1 MAVKPETTVW
11 NGASTFVRV
20 KPLDMF
26 KETSGYFP
34 VMLVEMTVEP
44 ETIVQDGISIRQRD
58 TTGYLR
64 KDAGKF
70 QRQNWVS

>member
-1 MAVKPETTVW
+1 
-11 NGASTFVRV
+11 
-20 KPLDMF
+20 MF

-70 QRQNWVS
+70 QRQNGVS